1 MAGANTV
8 QQGPVNASSDELT
21 QIKEIIRGV
30 IDKLYESVRIK
41 LNASDVKKMT
51 KIIKSRKAWNH
62 FGLTESELKNIKTVK
77 KFTRLLRD
85 QVCLENGRINVSS
98 CLHNLWVLMSE
109 VDRPEIQPLIDNAE
123 QELMQFGEL
132 CHDILLS

>member
-98 CLHNLWVLMSE
+98 CLYNLRVLMSE